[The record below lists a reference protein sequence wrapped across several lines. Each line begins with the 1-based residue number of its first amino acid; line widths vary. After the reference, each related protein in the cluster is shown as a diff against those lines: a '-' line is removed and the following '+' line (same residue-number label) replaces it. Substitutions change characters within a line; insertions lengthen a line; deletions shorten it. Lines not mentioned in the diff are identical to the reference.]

1 MIFNLEH
8 QEYRCFEMASLRR
21 SALTLRVLG
30 DDLVPSEMSDLFGGL
45 PASSYSTEEER
56 AGEVSGQKS
65 VAKPGNWLLRA
76 SPREPKTLTVRL
88 PSFSTD

>member
-1 MIFNLEH
+1 MNKDLKKWNPFKFLRGAGRQSDADSAEGPL
-8 QEYRCFEMASLRR
+8 ASI
-21 SALTLRVLG
+21 
-30 DDLVPSEMSDLFGGL
+30 SDLLGCL
-45 PASSYSTEEER
+45 PASSYSTGEER
-56 AGEVSGQKS
+56 VEEVSGQKS